1 MCVFFSPIK
10 HGILTGKYDSITA
23 FPKGD
28 FRKTVK
34 EFQDIDFIKKMQINR
49 IKIEEKFAHFGDNA
63 IMHALLGSI
72 LFDNPTGCALLGQRN
87 ESQAAAA
94 GELSVLLTKEEA
106 AWVFSLYRN

>member
-1 MCVFFSPIK
+1 MHLFAPFFIFICCTNVNNIIFVK
-10 HGILTGKYDSITA
+10 
-23 FPKGD
+23 PK
-28 FRKTVK
+28 
-34 EFQDIDFIKKMQINR
+34 